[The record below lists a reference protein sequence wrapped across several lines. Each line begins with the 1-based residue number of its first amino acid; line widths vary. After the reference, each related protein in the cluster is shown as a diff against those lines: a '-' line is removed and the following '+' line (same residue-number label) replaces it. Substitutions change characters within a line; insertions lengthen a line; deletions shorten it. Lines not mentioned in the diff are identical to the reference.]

1 MKNTLNT
8 APSCKQSHNIIL
20 GIDVGTTGIRGCIV
34 KRAINNTLD
43 EQVIYEHS
51 VTMPEA
57 RSSHAQSRIHKLSQ
71 SSDTWINC
79 LNELLEILSKN
90 SDLSAVTHIICDAT
104 SSTVL
109 LIDSKGKALTEAL
122 MYNDSHAVD
131 KAELISEATV
141 NTHINSA
148 AHGASSTLAK
158 VLKLTGKFHKHDDIN
173 ICHQADFINQ
183 FFCGVMNITDENNAL
198 KLGYDSVDQAW
209 PKWVVDLLQTHNVK
223 LQLPQV
229 VTPGTFIGKIRL
241 ELVKRYKFNPN
252 LTVNAGTTDSIAG
265 FLAAGASKPGEAV
278 SSLGSTIA
286 IKAISDKPIFNSQ
299 YGLYSHKLNN
309 DWLIGGASNAG
320 GLVLLNYYTFEQLER
335 LINYIEFNQL
345 SLTDK
350 EFKVDDQLMDE
361 PTKNWL
367 PQYYPLLK
375 DGERFPIAD
384 TQLKPQ
390 LPEQPKTPAQTIFE
404 SKENLDQHAKFLFK
418 LLQGLAAIE
427 KLGYLRLEQLGAP
440 KIQTVYTV
448 GGGTKNCAW
457 MSLREQLLTA
467 NIKQATNSQAAF
479 GVTRLIH

>member
-8 APSCKQSHNIIL
+8 ASSCKQSYNIIL

-34 KRAINNTLD
+34 KRAINNALD

-57 RSSHAQSRIHKLSQ
+57 RSSHTKSSIHKLSQ
-71 SSDTWINC
+71 DSNTWINC
-79 LNELLEILSKN
+79 LNELLEILSTN

-131 KAELISEATV
+131 KAELISETTV
-141 NTHINSA
+141 NTLANSA
-148 AHGASSTLAK
+148 THSASSTLAK
-158 VLKLTGKFHKHDDIN
+158 TLKLIEKFRKHDDIN
-173 ICHQADFINQ
+173 ICHQIDFINQ
-183 FFCGVMNITDENNAL
+183 FFCGAINITDENNAL
-198 KLGYDSVDQAW
+198 KLGYDSVNQTW
-209 PKWVVDLLQTHNVK
+209 PKWVIDLLQTHNVK

-229 VTPGTFIGKIRL
+229 VTPGTLIGKIRL
-241 ELVKRYKFNPN
+241 ELVERYKFNPD
-252 LTVNAGTTDSIAG
+252 LIVNAGTTDSIAG

-286 IKAISDKPIFNSQ
+286 IKAIADKPIFNSQ

-309 DWLIGGASNAG
+309 DWLVGGASNAG

-345 SLTDK
+345 SLADK
-350 EFKVDDQLMDE
+350 EFKVDDQLMND
-361 PTKNWL
+361 PSKDWL
-367 PQYYPLLK
+367 PQYYPLLE

-384 TQLKPQ
+384 TQLKPK
-390 LPEQPKTPAQTIFE
+390 LPEQPKSPAQTIFE
-404 SKENLDQHAKFLFK
+404 SKESLDQHAKFLLK
-418 LLQGLAAIE
+418 LLQGLTDIE
-427 KLGYLRLEQLGAP
+427 KLCYIRLEQLGAP
-440 KIQTVYTV
+440 KIKTVYTV
-448 GGGTKNCAW
+448 GGGTKNSVW
-457 MSLREQLLTA
+457 MSLREQLLST
-467 NIKQATNSQAAF
+467 NVKQATNSQAAF